1 MKNRGTK
8 TYLVEFWAWIENT
21 HYGILFMQK
30 TVGTIEKSILRER
43 GKDLDQIEILNFTS
57 TTYFQVEEYYQS

>member
-1 MKNRGTK
+1 
-8 TYLVEFWAWIENT
+8 
-21 HYGILFMQK
+21 MQK